1 MTRYLRSGSAWIVGG
16 GLHGQWVPNHRG
28 LFIQNRSAALGNAVS
43 GGTSL
48 AKRFRWAND
57 SAHVQEQHCERG
69 LQVSA
74 AGSTPEDRIDLVLQ
88 AAREQQFGDELL
100 NDVRDALLGKKNAS
114 LGRPDPTN
122 ATPLRTAVITIQW
135 SGRLGNLLFE
145 LAMLAGM
152 VKRLKATVANV
163 EAVTFGLP
171 DVEGVP
177 VKELFEQFSLGE
189 LVRQADDE
197 KGSFDGAYAARA
209 QSVLGVQDPSGGE
222 VCQRVR
228 CEAGQ
233 PADQV
238 GDVATARLHARPDR
252 AQGLLPELPLFR

>member
-1 MTRYLRSGSAWIVGG
+1 MTRYFKRSGSAWIVGG

-43 GGTSL
+43 GGTGL

-114 LGRPDPTN
+114 RPSGPDECDAAADGCDYHPVERQ
-122 ATPLRTAVITIQW
+122 AWQPPLR
-135 SGRLGNLLFE
+135 
-145 LAMLAGM
+145 AGYARWDGQASQGDSC
-152 VKRLKATVANV
+152 KR
-163 EAVTFGLP
+163 
-171 DVEGVP
+171 
-177 VKELFEQFSLGE
+177 
-189 LVRQADDE
+189 
-197 KGSFDGAYAARA
+197 
-209 QSVLGVQDPSGGE
+209 
-222 VCQRVR
+222 
-228 CEAGQ
+228 
-233 PADQV
+233 
-238 GDVATARLHARPDR
+238 
-252 AQGLLPELPLFR
+252 